1 MCLDRTLSHIQLFR
15 DFRVIAPLEQ
25 QVGDLPLPRTQ
36 ANQLVLHK
44 STSPFP

>member
-1 MCLDRTLSHIQLFR
+1 MRLNRALSHIQLFR
-15 DFRVIAPLEQ
+15 DLRVVAPLEQ

-36 ANQLVLHK
+36 ANQLILHN